1 MMMLAPYLVHAFN
14 TAKESENKIHDD
26 TVAARFGF
34 TGGLVPGVDVYAYMT
49 HQAVAKWGRA
59 WLEHGTA
66 ECRFGKPVYDGEIA
80 EVEASVI
87 EGGIGISV
95 TSKGESCATGMA
107 GLPAAEAAPDLAA
120 WPVVPVPEDRAPA
133 SEASLPVGGWLNARA
148 VECTPAFVR
157 QYLHDVRET
166 LPLYAEEGLVHP
178 GTVLRLCNFLLG
190 NNVVLGPWIHVGSKL
205 RNFAAARV
213 GDGLTAR
220 AKVISNHMHKG
231 HKFVVLDALVVANN
245 TTVIARVEHTAI
257 YLPRQVA
264 AA

>member
-1 MMMLAPYLVHAFN
+1 MLAPYLVHAFN

-26 TVAARFGF
+26 SVAARFGF

-80 EVEASVI
+80 EVEATII

-95 TSKGESCATGMA
+95 TSKGENCAIGQA
-107 GLPAAEAAPDLAA
+107 ALPPAEPAPSLDG
-120 WPVVPVPEDRAPA
+120 WPDSPLRHERAPA
-133 SEASLPVGGWLNARA
+133 SETSLPMGGWINARGI
-148 VECTPAFVR
+148 VCTPDFVR

-166 LPLYAEEGLVHP
+166 ADLYAEEGLVHP
-178 GTVLRLCNFLLG
+178 GTVLRLCNYALS

-213 GDGLTAR
+213 GDTLTAR
-220 AKVISNHMHKG
+220 AKVTSNHMHKG

-245 TTVIARVEHTAI
+245 TTPIARVEHTAI

>member
-1 MMMLAPYLVHAFN
+1 MIAPYLVHAFN
-14 TAKESENKIHDD
+14 TAKASENKIHDD

-80 EVEASVI
+80 EVEATVI
-87 EGGIGISV
+87 EGGIGLSV
-95 TSKGESCATGMA
+95 TSKGDNCAVGQA
-107 GLPAAEAAPDLAA
+107 GLPAAEPAPRLAD
-120 WPVVPVPEDRAPA
+120 WPNPVVPDHRPPA
-133 SEASLPVGGWLNARA
+133 SETSLPMGGWIASRDVA
-148 VECTPAFVR
+148 CTPDFVR

-166 LPLYAEEGLVHP
+166 AAVYAEEGLVHP
-178 GTVLRLCNFLLG
+178 GSVLRLCNYALG
-190 NNVVLGPWIHVGSKL
+190 SNAVLGPWIHVGSKV
-205 RNFAAARV
+205 RNFAPARV
-213 GDGLTAR
+213 GDTLAAR

-245 TTVIARVEHTAI
+245 TTPIARIEHTAI